1 MSPGGVDFLFLT
13 ESKMDM
19 YGIFGALC
27 DQVEGVKVDQEP
39 SFPIFNALGKDIV
52 SEKAKIGGDWVI
64 AGFIPTRLMRDVI
77 RKACNIN
84 ATFINLI
91 IDSELQ
97 KKRIEKRHRKGNVS
111 DEAWIEVLTGMH
123 KIFEPTQENED
134 NTFDLKIGEDMTIEQ
149 VVEQVMEMIKK
160 VPNHIV

>member
-1 MSPGGVDFLFLT
+1 
-13 ESKMDM
+13 M

-27 DQVEGVKVDQEP
+27 DQVDGVKVDQEP

-91 IDSELQ
+91 IDSELRQACYAGSVKNTISCHELNLLSPGKWPMKQ
-97 KKRIEKRHRKGNVS
+97 K
-111 DEAWIEVLTGMH
+111 L
-123 KIFEPTQENED
+123 
-134 NTFDLKIGEDMTIEQ
+134 
-149 VVEQVMEMIKK
+149 
-160 VPNHIV
+160 